1 MRDPLEAAATAADIS
16 AAVRA
21 GSVTAREVVEAALAR
36 IERANPTV
44 NAFTAVAAERARE
57 RADGIDAA
65 RRAGAALGELA
76 GVPFGVKAMVDVAG
90 LTTTGGSA
98 LFRDAPVATRDA
110 AVVRK
115 LEAAGAVCVGAQN
128 MDELGMGGT
137 TDNACFGPTRN
148 PHDRSRT
155 PGGSSGGSAAAVAA
169 GMVPLSIGSDGLG
182 SVRLLRRCAACS
194 DCDRHAE

>member
-1 MRDPLEAAATAADIS
+1 MRDPLKAAATAADIS

-21 GSVTAREVVEAALAR
+21 GSVTARAVVEAALAR

-44 NAFTAVAAERARE
+44 NAFTAVAADRALE

-65 RRAGAALGELA
+65 RRAGAGLGELA
-76 GVPFGVKAMVDVAG
+76 GVPFGVKAMIDVAG

-98 LFRDAPVATRDA
+98 LFRDAPVATQDA

-128 MDELGMGGT
+128 M
-137 TDNACFGPTRN
+137 
-148 PHDRSRT
+148 SRRE
-155 PGGSSGGSAAAVAA
+155 PAR
-169 GMVPLSIGSDGLG
+169 II
-182 SVRLLRRCAACS
+182 RLVTAKIT
-194 DCDRHAE
+194 E